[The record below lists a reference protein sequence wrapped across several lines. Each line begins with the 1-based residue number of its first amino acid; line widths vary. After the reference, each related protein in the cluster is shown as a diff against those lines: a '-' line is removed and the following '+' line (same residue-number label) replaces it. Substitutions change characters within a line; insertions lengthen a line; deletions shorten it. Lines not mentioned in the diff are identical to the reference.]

1 MRAIGRAVIVRVP
14 ICASRI
20 LLEVVSTEGTYGM
33 LVPMNTP
40 LLQPRDVSYLITQSG
55 RVFL

>member
-1 MRAIGRAVIVRVP
+1 MSALGLAVIVRVP
-14 ICASRI
+14 MCASRV
-20 LLEVVSTEGTYGM
+20 LLEVVSTKGMYGM

-40 LLQPRDVSYLITQSG
+40 LLQPRDVSELITSSG